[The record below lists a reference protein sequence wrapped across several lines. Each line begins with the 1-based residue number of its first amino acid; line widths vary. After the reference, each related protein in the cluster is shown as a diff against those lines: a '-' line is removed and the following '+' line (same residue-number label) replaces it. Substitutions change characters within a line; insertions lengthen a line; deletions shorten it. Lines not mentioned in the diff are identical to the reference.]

1 MVLGRLTAQEKGR
14 DRIRMGA
21 VLDMPVLECRADLSG
36 RWGKRRAERALKR
49 LARAGVEQVLLPD
62 GFPWPE
68 LMERY
73 GLTPP
78 DAGPLIRAM
87 AAPLALA
94 ALERL
99 ERPPERAT
107 VALLGRPGA
116 GDAARAARQ
125 LCPLVRRLALAE
137 GAAAEDLR
145 RTWGTPVLPPD
156 SPADAALCFAPGYG
170 GDAPL
175 VLRLWQGEEGL
186 MGFALYCPALPPE
199 QREDLPLLAALY
211 QAGKLG
217 RGGVKVLDKCGRKN
231 L

>member
-14 DRIRMGA
+14 GRIRMGA

-49 LARAGVEQVLLPD
+49 LARAGAEQVLLPD

-137 GAAAEDLR
+137 GAAAEDSAPHLGGAR
-145 RTWGTPVLPPD
+145 AAAGQPGGCRPVLCSGIWGGCPRGPAPVAGGRGSDGLCPVLPRTAAGAAGG
-156 SPADAALCFAPGYG
+156 PAPAGRPVSG
-170 GDAPL
+170 GK
-175 VLRLWQGEEGL
+175 
-186 MGFALYCPALPPE
+186 
-199 QREDLPLLAALY
+199 
-211 QAGKLG
+211 AGAG
-217 RGGVKVLDKCGRKN
+217 RGESA
-231 L
+231 

>member
-14 DRIRMGA
+14 GRIRMGA

-49 LARAGVEQVLLPD
+49 LARAGAEQVLLPD

-107 VALLGRPGA
+107 VALLGRPGS
-116 GDAARAARQ
+116 GDAVRAARL
-125 LCPLVRRLALAE
+125 LCPVVRRLAMTE
-137 GAAAEDLR
+137 GAGAEELR
-145 RTWGTPVLPPD
+145 RAWGVPVLPPD
-156 SPADAALCFAPGYG
+156 SPTDVALCFAPGYEG
-170 GDAPL
+170 NAP
-175 VLRLWQGEEGL
+175 VTLRLWQGTGGL
-186 MGFALYCPALPPE
+186 AGFALCCPALPPE

-217 RGGVKVLDKCGRKN
+217 RGRVKVLDKCGRKN